1 MSGSAP
7 IGNENGTQAHLMPA
21 DYPDFIRSCYALW
34 PRQIENSHHLPVGF
48 AADNADVADFR
59 GFFGLKKDF
68 SAKIRDDPI
77 FQRHPRRIERRMI

>member
-1 MSGSAP
+1 MMNFGFR
-7 IGNENGTQAHLMPA
+7 IGDLGLGIWDWSVPPA
-21 DYPDFIRSCYALW
+21 GVFRSCYALW
-34 PRQIENSHHLPVGF
+34 PRQIENSHYLPVEF
-48 AADNADVADFR
+48 AADNADAADFR

>member
-7 IGNENGTQAHLMPA
+7 MGNENGTQAHLMPA

-48 AADNADVADFR
+48 AADNADSTDFH
-59 GFFGLKKDF
+59 GFFGLKKDYF
-68 SAKIRDDPI
+68 CEN
-77 FQRHPRRIERRMI
+77 PR